1 MARPVIGIAGGS
13 ASGKTTVTRKIL
25 EALRGQP
32 IALLDQD
39 AYYRDLGHLPLEDR
53 RAFNFDHPDAFD
65 NALMAEHIGQL
76 AAGLP
81 VEKPVYSFQ
90 QYTRLPGTVPVPPGD
105 VIIVEGILV
114 LAVPELRERMSIR
127 IFVEADDDIRFIRRL
142 ERDVRERGR
151 DLQAVI
157 AQYLGTV
164 RPMHHTFVEPSKRYA
179 DVIIPS
185 AGPNDAAI
193 GMVISALRNPSW
205 LGPRAL

>member
-25 EALRGQP
+25 EALSGQA

-39 AYYRDLGHLPLEDR
+39 AYYRDLGHLPLAER

-65 NALMAEHIGQL
+65 NALMADHIARLQQGQ
-76 AAGLP
+76 A

-90 QYTRLPGTVPVPPGD
+90 QYTRLPGTVPVPPGE
-105 VIIVEGILV
+105 VVIVEGILV
-114 LAVPELRERMSIR
+114 LAIPELRERMSIR

-151 DLQAVI
+151 DIQAVI
-157 AQYLGTV
+157 DQYLGTV

-193 GMVISALRNPSW
+193 AMVISALRNPSW
-205 LGPRAL
+205 LGPRTR

>member
-25 EALRGQP
+25 EALCGQA

-39 AYYRDLGHLPLEDR
+39 AYYRDLGHLPLPER

-65 NALMAEHIGQL
+65 NALMADHIARLQQGQ
-76 AAGLP
+76 A

-90 QYTRLPGTVPVPPGD
+90 QYTRLPGTVPVPPGE
-105 VIIVEGILV
+105 VVIVEGILV
-114 LAVPELRERMSIR
+114 LAIPELRERMSIR

-151 DLQAVI
+151 DIQAVI
-157 AQYLGTV
+157 DQYLGTV

-193 GMVISALRNPSW
+193 AMVISALRNPSW
-205 LGPRAL
+205 LGPRTR